1 MTKLNKSNA
10 LCLLRFEVYLPHIT
24 NGSKSTMMTWQHLV
38 AGRGHEVQ
46 VSQPPSYE
54 ISLIDFN

>member
-24 NGSKSTMMTWQHLV
+24 NGSKSTKMTWQHQV
-38 AGRGHEVQ
+38 AGRGHGVQ
-46 VSQPPSYE
+46 MNKPQAVK
-54 ISLIDFN
+54 FR